1 MPGMGSPGFSG
12 SFFSRRRGIALAVVA
27 GVLVSAGTV
36 LAVTGLGMRHDGGP
50 VTAGDI
56 GLAGNAGTVLRAA
69 HTARPG
75 SGSASPRTPA
85 QSPVPSPEATQNPA
99 GSSGEDAMSG
109 TAAPVTSA
117 SCRNPEFTTSQQ
129 FGIWQDGNYFVYNNM
144 WNSSG
149 YSVTQTLYAC
159 SSSNWYVVAN
169 MNNDSGNGAVKTY
182 PNVQENFN
190 EKPIG
195 SFKSITS
202 TFAETD
208 PHAGIYEDAYDMWL
222 NGVGSSGSTEVMIWT
237 NNFHQVPGGSQ
248 VTTVSLDG
256 RSYQVWKSGSYIAF
270 VAGANFT
277 SGTMNLLEFY
287 DWIIQQG
294 WIPAS
299 STLGQIDYGA
309 ELVSTGGS
317 PATFTFNNFSI
328 AAS

>member
-1 MPGMGSPGFSG
+1 MPGMGSSGFGG
-12 SFFSRRRGIALAVVA
+12 SFFSRRRRVALAVAA

-36 LAVTGLGMRHDGGP
+36 LAVTDLGMRHDAGP
-50 VTAGDI
+50 VTASDI

-69 HTARPG
+69 RTAKPG
-75 SGSASPRTPA
+75 TPSLSPRSPA
-85 QSPVPSPEATQNPA
+85 PSPEATQDPA

-109 TAAPVTSA
+109 TGAPVTSA
-117 SCRNPEFTTSQQ
+117 SCKNPQFMTSRQ
-129 FGIWQDGNYFVYNNM
+129 FGIWQDGSYFVYNNM

-149 YSVTQTLYAC
+149 YGVSQTLYAC
-159 SSSNWYVVAN
+159 SFSNWYVVAN

-182 PNVQENFN
+182 PNAQENFN
-190 EKPIG
+190 EKPIS

-208 PHAGIYEDAYDMWL
+208 PHVGIYEDAYDMWL
-222 NGVGSSGSTEVMIWT
+222 NGVSSSGSTEVMIWT

-248 VTTVSLDG
+248 VTTASLDG

-328 AAS
+328 GTS